1 MWSLLEWQERGGGAD
16 RYKTTVPVIH
26 KQSTPGGHLT
36 HDSPHLSLQSL
47 MCSDDKHDPPSRVE
61 PPLPHLDKTVSP
73 AELWW
78 GSREPMPQ
86 TKPREASCV
95 LVVVLQEEEDGR
107 ATFQPVG
114 EAAAGGNV
122 ECQSSGKRG

>member
-1 MWSLLEWQERGGGAD
+1 MTAPIYLFN
-16 RYKTTVPVIH
+16 
-26 KQSTPGGHLT
+26 
-36 HDSPHLSLQSL
+36 LSCAL
-47 MCSDDKHDPPSRVE
+47 MISMIYHARVE
-61 PPLPHLDKTVSP
+61 PPLPHFDKTVSP

-114 EAAAGGNV
+114 EAAAGSNV
-122 ECQSSGKRG
+122 ECQSSWKRG